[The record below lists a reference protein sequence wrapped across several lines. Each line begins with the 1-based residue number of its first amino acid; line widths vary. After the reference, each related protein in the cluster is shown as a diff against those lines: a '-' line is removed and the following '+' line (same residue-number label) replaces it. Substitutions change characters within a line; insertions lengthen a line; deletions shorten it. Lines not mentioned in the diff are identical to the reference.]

1 VTDRN
6 AQDALG
12 AQLVEAARRDD
23 EAEQVRHARPPR
35 WRRPA
40 VVLTLAGLLGVAA
53 ATAAAV
59 NLISVGQPL
68 PDRTTAVPEYRP
80 VTPGPSDI
88 VLRAADRPLPWGV
101 TLYTAA
107 NGRKCALAG
116 QLRGASLGRI
126 VDGRFR
132 PYEPGTTGACTML
145 TPTRIISDTLAARDP
160 APRTVLYGRAGSEI
174 RRLELRVGAERRIVA
189 PGPDGSFLFVFEGL
203 DQRER
208 VSVRPVDSRASG
220 PE

>member
-1 VTDRN
+1 MSDPARS

-12 AQLVEAARRDD
+12 AQLFEAARRDD
-23 EAEQVRHARPPR
+23 AAPVRRPR

-40 VVLTLAGLLGVAA
+40 AVLALTGVLGLA

-68 PDRTTAVPEYRP
+68 PDNTTPDPDYRP

-107 NGRKCALAG
+107 NGRQCALAG
-116 QLRGASLGRI
+116 QLRGASLGRL

-145 TPTRIISDTLAARDP
+145 TPTRIISDTLTAREP
-160 APRTVLYGRAGSEI
+160 EPRTVIYGRAGSAI
-174 RRLELRVGAERRIVA
+174 RELEVRVDGRRHIA
-189 PGPDGSFLFVFEGL
+189 RPGPGGSFLFVFEGL
-203 DQRER
+203 HSGEE
-208 VSVRPVDSRASG
+208 VNVRPVDSGPSG